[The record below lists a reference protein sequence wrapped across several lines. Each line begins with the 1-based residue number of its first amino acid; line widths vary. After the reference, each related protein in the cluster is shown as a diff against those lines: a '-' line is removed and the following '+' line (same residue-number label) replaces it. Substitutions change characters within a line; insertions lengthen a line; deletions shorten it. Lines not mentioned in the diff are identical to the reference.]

1 MTDTSGSFASRTRMF
16 HTVSL
21 ADVPG
26 HELQT
31 VEVTG
36 THSSPDSIWNNARVT
51 YWGVSDLL
59 AGNGS
64 QRGYYVNEHT
74 DGGLENGTFEGRVT
88 TDQRGTRIEGTW
100 RATDGTGIYTG
111 MKAEGTFTV
120 ELISPTEGKCSWQ
133 GRYELAASTQ
143 AA

>member
-1 MTDTSGSFASRTRMF
+1 MTETSGSFAGNTRML
-16 HTVSL
+16 HIMSL
-21 ADVPG
+21 ADVPR

-51 YWGVSDLL
+51 YWGFSDLV

-74 DGGLENGTFEGRVT
+74 DGGRENGTFEGRVT

-100 RATDGTGIYTG
+100 RTTDGTGRYAG

-120 ELISPTEGKCSWQ
+120 ELLSPTEGKCSWQ
-133 GRYELAASTQ
+133 GRYELAAGAR

>member
-1 MTDTSGSFASRTRMF
+1 MTENSGSFTGHTRML
-16 HTVSL
+16 HIMSL

-36 THSSPDSIWNNARVT
+36 THDSSDEKWNNARVT
-51 YWGVSDLL
+51 YWGASDLV

-64 QRGYYVNEHT
+64 QRGYYVNEHP
-74 DGGLENGTFEGRVT
+74 DGGREYGTFEGKVIT
-88 TDQRGTRIEGTW
+88 ANAATRIEGTW
-100 RATDGTGIYTG
+100 RATDGTGIYAG
-111 MKAEGTFTV
+111 IKAEGTFTV
-120 ELISPTEGKCSWQ
+120 RLTSPTEGDCSWK
-133 GRYELAASTQ
+133 GRYELAATAK

>member
-1 MTDTSGSFASRTRMF
+1 MIQNSGSFIGHTRML
-16 HTVSL
+16 HVLSL

-36 THSSPDSIWNNARVT
+36 IHSSKDEKWNNASLT
-51 YWGVSDLL
+51 YWGMSDLI

-64 QRGYYVNEHT
+64 QRGYYVNVHP
-74 DGGLENGTFEGRVT
+74 DGGREHGTFEGKVT
-88 TDQRGTRIEGTW
+88 TTQSGTRIEGTW
-100 RATDGTGIYTG
+100 RATDGTGIYAGIT
-111 MKAEGTFTV
+111 AEGTFTV
-120 ELISPTEGKCSWQ
+120 RLTSPTEGDCSWQ
-133 GRYELAASTQ
+133 GRYELASTAQ